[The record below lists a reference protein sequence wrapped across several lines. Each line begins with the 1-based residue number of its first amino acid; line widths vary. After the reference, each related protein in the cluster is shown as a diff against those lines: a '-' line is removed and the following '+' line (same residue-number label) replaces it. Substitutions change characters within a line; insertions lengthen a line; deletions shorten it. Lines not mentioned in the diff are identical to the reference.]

1 MNNIFFPLV
10 CYLLLVLG
18 IAVWGSRKSEKSG
31 DADSFMKEY
40 FIGGRSMGGLVLAMS
55 IITAYT
61 SASSFIGGPGV
72 AYNVGLGWILLSMI
86 QVPTAFLTLGVLG
99 KRFAIISRRT
109 NAVTITDF
117 LRARYN
123 SDAVVILSSAALLV
137 FFMASMLAQ
146 FIGGARLFES
156 ITGYS
161 YRTGLVIFGITV
173 ILYTTVGGFRAVVLT
188 DLIQGF
194 MMLIASFAV
203 LFAVSKAGGGVAQI
217 MDTLYKTDPMLL
229 TPYGAGNAIP
239 LPYMLSFWV
248 LVGFGI
254 LGLPQTTQKCLGFKD
269 SRSLHRAMVI
279 GTLAVG
285 FPMLAMHLAGAMG
298 RAVMPGI
305 EIGDLAI
312 STLTIKLMPPFWAGI
327 FIAGPLAAIMSTI
340 DSMLIMCSAA
350 IVKDLYFHY
359 AAKNDASRVTP
370 SSLRRMTFSVTAFI
384 GIIVFFAAMQPPALL
399 VWINLF
405 AFGGLEAVFFCPI
418 LFGLY
423 WRKANASGAVLSM
436 LTGCAA
442 FFFFTITKVSVCG
455 TTAIV
460 PSLSVSVIAFVLGS
474 LFAKAEDETLLKNFD
489 F

>member
-1 MNNIFFPLV
+1 MNNMIFPLI

-18 IAVWGSRKSEKSG
+18 IAVWGNKQAKKTSDTK
-31 DADSFMKEY
+31 SFMEEY
-40 FIGGRSMGGLVLAMS
+40 FIGSRSMGGLVLAMS
-55 IITAYT
+55 LITAYT
-61 SASSFIGGPGV
+61 SASSFVGGPGV
-72 AYNVGLGWILLSMI
+72 AYKLGLGWILLSMI
-86 QVPTAFLTLGVLG
+86 QVPTAFLTLGLLG

-117 LRARYN
+117 LRDRYH
-123 SDAVVILSSAALLV
+123 SDAVVLLSSAAILV

-146 FIGGARLFES
+146 FIGGARLFET

-161 YRTGLVIFGITV
+161 YETGLIIFGITV
-173 ILYTTVGGFRAVVLT
+173 ILYTTIGGFRAVVLT

-194 MMLIASFAV
+194 MMLIASAAI
-203 LFAVSKAGGGVAQI
+203 LFAVTRAGGGVANI
-217 MDTLYKTDPMLL
+217 MNTLYSTDPALI
-229 TPYGAGNAIP
+229 TPYGTGNSIP
-239 LPYMLSFWV
+239 LPFILSFWV

-269 SRSLHRAMVI
+269 SRSLHSAMVI

-285 FPMLAMHLAGAMG
+285 LPMLAMHLAGAMG
-298 RAVMPGI
+298 RAVIPGI

-312 STLTIKLMPPFWAGI
+312 PTLTVKLMPPIWAGI

-340 DSMLIMCSAA
+340 DSMLIICSAA

-359 AAKNDASRVTP
+359 VAKNDTKRVTP
-370 SSLRRMTFSVTAFI
+370 AKVKTMSFAVTAIIGALVFI
-384 GIIVFFAAMQPPALL
+384 AALKPPALL

-423 WRKANASGAVLSM
+423 SKWANATGAVLSM
-436 LTGCAA
+436 ISGCAA
-442 FFFFTITKVSVCG
+442 FIFLTISKISICG

-460 PSLSVSVIAFVLGS
+460 PTLIIAVATFVTGS
-474 LFAKAEDETLLKNFD
+474 LFGKSKRGKRL
-489 F
+489 

>member
-1 MNNIFFPLV
+1 MNSLILPLV
-10 CYLLLVLG
+10 CYFLLVLG
-18 IAVWGSRKSEKSG
+18 IAVWGSRQSKTSS
-31 DADSFMKEY
+31 DAKSFMEEY

-61 SASSFIGGPGV
+61 SASSFIGGPGI
-72 AYNVGLGWILLSMI
+72 AYNTGLSWILLSMI

-117 LRARYN
+117 LRARYG
-123 SDAVVILSSAALLV
+123 SDTVVILSSAALLV

-161 YRTGLVIFGITV
+161 YETGLIIFGITV
-173 ILYTTVGGFRAVVLT
+173 ILYTTIGGFRAVVLT

-194 MMLIASFAV
+194 MMLVASSAV
-203 LFAVSKAGGGVAQI
+203 LLAVTKAGGGVANIIQ
-217 MDTLYKTDPMLL
+217 TLYKTDPSLL

-239 LPYMLSFWV
+239 LPFMLSFWV

-269 SRSLHRAMVI
+269 SKSLHNAMII
-279 GTLAVG
+279 GTLAIG
-285 FPMLAMHLAGAMG
+285 FPMLAMHLAGVMG

-305 EIGDLAI
+305 KICDLVI

-350 IVKDLYFHY
+350 VVKDLYFHY
-359 AAKNDASRVTP
+359 AAKTDGSCVTP
-370 SSLRRMTFSVTAFI
+370 AKLKKMSFTVTAVT
-384 GIIVFFAAMQPPALL
+384 GLIVFISAMRPPALL

-423 WRKANASGAVLSM
+423 WRKANAAGAVCSM
-436 LTGCAA
+436 LAGCAA